1 MRRESIAA
9 AIESY
14 LNVLEGADAATLKF
28 FEGLWDV
35 QRVISEGA
43 APYVAPTEADATA
56 LAREGVPVFAEYG
69 PSVGRD
75 ALLAAMQQVGAYVAD
90 MAGLGDDQVTALRAA
105 DFGKAVDGYDL
116 ALAPTN
122 LLDFIE
128 SSYVAMVGDEGDLAP
143 AVYALVATA
152 ALTPLISGAA
162 SDAVGAINAKELS
175 TLEPGTCPVCGEP
188 ATLSWVGD
196 RTSLQG
202 GDRRLWCGLCH
213 ADWPYGR
220 VRCVRCGTRSSTAL
234 RYVHTEDDP
243 GHRLHVCEECHGYIR
258 TIFKDEVPHMFSPL
272 VEEVVSSHL
281 HGAAAELGFTAEGD
295 GGQQAIA
302 PAEYTEEPVDLDGT
316 F

>member
-9 AIESY
+9 AVESY
-14 LNVLEGADAATLKF
+14 LAALDGSDAATLKF

-35 QRVISEGA
+35 QGLIAQSA
-43 APYVAPTEADATA
+43 TPYAAPTEADATA
-56 LAREGVPVFAEYG
+56 LAREGVAVFAEYA
-69 PSVGRD
+69 PTVERD
-75 ALLAAMQQVGAYVAD
+75 SLLSAMSQVAGYVAD
-90 MAGLGDDQVTALRAA
+90 MAGLADDQVAALRAA
-105 DFGKAVDGYDL
+105 DFGKAVDAYDL
-116 ALAPTN
+116 SLAPTN
-122 LLDFIE
+122 LFDFIE
-128 SSYVAMVGDEGDLAP
+128 TSYVALVGEEGTLAP

-162 SDAVGAINAKELS
+162 ADAVAAINEKELS
-175 TLEPGTCPVCGEP
+175 VLEPGTCPVCGEP

-213 ADWPYGR
+213 TDWPYGR

-281 HGAAAELGFTAEGD
+281 HGAAAELGYTAEGD
-295 GGQQAIA
+295 GGVTAVA
-302 PAEYTEEPVDLDGT
+302 PAEYSEEPVDLDGT